1 MFVMW
6 QYMKA
11 TGLASQYVVDASQ
24 LHALLGVLHQR
35 AVADSYPHAVILSP
49 GNGNRQTAHGLEN
62 GPGPSVPV
70 TGPQPQLTLVLGTDY
85 TPLLWND
92 NVPAARQIS
101 VGPRAVTQPEPQ
113 DYFHYYAAGREQ
125 AVPESSLIGRDYAW
139 LAAQMF
145 VTSGGHRPATITWR
159 TRMLL

>member
-11 TGLASQYVVDASQ
+11 STLASQYVVDASQ
-24 LHALLGVLHQR
+24 LQALLGVLHRR
-35 AVADSYPHAVILSP
+35 AVTDSYLHAVHLSP
-49 GNGNRQTAHGLEN
+49 GNGARPTAHGLEN

-70 TGPQPQLTLVLGTDY
+70 TGPQPQLTLVIGADD

-101 VGPRAVTQPEPQ
+101 VGPRTVTQPEPQ
-113 DYFHYYAAGREQ
+113 DFFRYNSNGREQ
-125 AVPESSLIGRDYAW
+125 SVPESSLIGRDYAW
-139 LAAQMF
+139 LAARMF
-145 VTSGGHRPATITWR
+145 VTSGGLRPSTITWR
-159 TRMLL
+159 TRILV

>member
-11 TGLASQYVVDASQ
+11 ATLASQYVVDASQ
-24 LHALLGVLHQR
+24 LRALLGVLHQR
-35 AVADSYPHAVILSP
+35 AATDGYPHAVVLSP
-49 GNGNRQTAHGLEN
+49 GNGTRQMAHGLEN
-62 GPGPSVPV
+62 GPGPSVLV
-70 TGPQPQLTLVLGTDY
+70 TGPQPQLTLVLGTDD

-101 VGPRAVTQPEPQ
+101 VGPRVVTQPEPQ
-113 DYFHYYAAGREQ
+113 DFFRYFSAGREQ
-125 AVPESSLIGRDYAW
+125 YVPESSLIGRDYAW

-145 VTSGGHRPATITWR
+145 VTSGGHRPVTITWR
-159 TRMLL
+159 TRLLL